1 MYSRFICSDSSAGSR
16 EEKVRRSSLYKYLLA
31 LLILTIIFVLSAGYA
46 SATVISAKVKEFKVG
61 PEGKWIIVVDFTNHS
76 KDRAITALGYKVN
89 FEYDGKKRVISRDKD
104 NYLKLNKPINPGK
117 KQSVNFK
124 TSAPMNSSI
133 SNVKISSLIY
143 RYKKYTAPKKQT
155 AKKSSSSGYSIKN
168 VRAGVRNLDYKTFR
182 IDVHF
187 DVLNN
192 RNNASVLRV
201 DDIVVSFSLKNRDV
215 PTIHKR
221 YRIGSKKV
229 RIKPLGSH
237 RFRFNFKVED
247 PYAGQAGS
255 YTLTNVRVSAKPR
268 FGQTQNRNNSGNRVI
283 IIQ

>member
-1 MYSRFICSDSSAGSR
+1 MRSKFYKFFVTLPVLLMFI
-16 EEKVRRSSLYKYLLA
+16 
-31 LLILTIIFVLSAGYA
+31 LSAGYA

-192 RNNASVLRV
+192 RNNARILRI
-201 DDIVVSFSLKNRDV
+201 DDIVISYELKNRGDV
-215 PTIHKR
+215 PSIRRKHTL
-221 YRIGSKKV
+221 GSRQV
-229 RIKPLGSH
+229 NIKPLGSH

>member
-1 MYSRFICSDSSAGSR
+1 MKTDKTHRQISHLLPSGLYRRLRNLTGILPFGSR
-16 EEKVRRSSLYKYLLA
+16 ARTNRN
-31 LLILTIIFVLSAGYA
+31 LIIL
-46 SATVISAKVKEFKVG
+46 
-61 PEGKWIIVVDFTNHS
+61 P
-76 KDRAITALGYKVN
+76 AILPSG
-89 FEYDGKKRVISRDKD
+89 DS
-104 NYLKLNKPINPGK
+104 
-117 KQSVNFK
+117 
-124 TSAPMNSSI
+124 
-133 SNVKISSLIY
+133 
-143 RYKKYTAPKKQT
+143 APKKQT

-168 VRAGVRNLDYKTFR
+168 VRACVRNLDYKTFR

-192 RNNASVLRV
+192 RNNARILRI
-201 DDIVVSFSLKNRDV
+201 DDIVISYELKNRGDV
-215 PTIHKR
+215 PSIRRKHTL
-221 YRIGSKKV
+221 GSRQV
-229 RIKPLGSH
+229 NIKPLGSH

>member
-1 MYSRFICSDSSAGSR
+1 MFILSAGS
-16 EEKVRRSSLYKYLLA
+16 V
-31 LLILTIIFVLSAGYA
+31 SAA
-46 SATVISAKVKEFKVG
+46 DISAKVKEFKVG
-61 PEGKWIIVVDFTNHS
+61 PEGKWIISVVFKNNS
-76 KDRAITALGYKVN
+76 KNRIITALGYKLN
-89 FEYDGKKRVISRDKD
+89 FEYDGKKRVFNRDKN
-104 NYLKLNKPINPGK
+104 NYHQIKKGIYPGK
-117 KQSVNFK
+117 TYTINFK
-124 TSAPMNSSI
+124 TSAPMNSAI

-143 RYKKYTAPKKQT
+143 RYKKYTAPKKQR

-192 RNNASVLRV
+192 RNNARILRI
-201 DDIVVSFSLKNRDV
+201 DDIVISYELKNRGDV
-215 PTIHKR
+215 PSIRRKHTL
-221 YRIGSKKV
+221 GSRKV
-229 RIKPLGSH
+229 NIKPLGSR

-247 PYAGQAGS
+247 QYAGQAGS